1 MIAELQN
8 QLYHSNLT
16 HEERDL
22 IDEQLAKDLSES
34 EYEELKKRIG
44 DRAINPLDRVRNG
57 ESLSQSQINHAV
69 LLASKNE

>member
-1 MIAELQN
+1 MIAELQY

-22 IDEQLAKDLSES
+22 IDEQLGKEMT
-34 EYEELKKRIG
+34 EGEFEELKKRIG
-44 DRAINPLDRVRNG
+44 DREINPLDRIRNG
-57 ESLSQSQINHAV
+57 ESLNQAQINHAV